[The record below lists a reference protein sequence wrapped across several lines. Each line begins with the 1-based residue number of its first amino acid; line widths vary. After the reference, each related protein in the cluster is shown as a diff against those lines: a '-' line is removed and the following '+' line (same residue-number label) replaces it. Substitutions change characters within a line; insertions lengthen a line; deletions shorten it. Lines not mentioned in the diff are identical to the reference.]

1 MPSILKRQSAKGVR
15 WRAEAIVEHTRGGR
29 REYKTFSTKAEAL
42 QWAIERER
50 EGISGIVSGRTLAD
64 LFDRYKR
71 EVSSRKAG
79 RRWEEIRLTRMAE
92 ALGSHSVGSV
102 ESSVITA
109 WREHR
114 LDEVAPASVRR
125 EMNLLGHVFSI
136 AVKEWGWLK
145 ESPMKDVKRPASS
158 PPREKVY
165 SADEVE
171 RILHVAGTDAGTV
184 TGRVG
189 LAFRFA
195 LETGMRAGEIV
206 GLTWDRVFPAHVR
219 VEKGK
224 TDAAR
229 RDVPLS
235 KAARAVL
242 DELRGLGGE
251 LVFDL
256 TSAQLDALWRKIA
269 RKAVVD
275 GHWHDTRHTA
285 ATKLAQKLSV
295 MELAKSLGIRDLKT
309 LQAVYFNP
317 SAAELAAKLD

>member
-1 MPSILKRQSAKGVR
+1 MPSILKRTSSKGVR
-15 WRAEAIVEHTRGGR
+15 WRAEAILEHSRGGK

-64 LFDRYKR
+64 VFERYAR

-79 RRWEEIRLTRMAE
+79 KRWEEIRLTRIGKDIGE
-92 ALGSHSVGSV
+92 
-102 ESSVITA
+102 
-109 WREHR
+109 RR
-114 LDEVAPASVRR
+114 LDSISPETFSSWRDKRLETVAPASVRR

-136 AVKEWGWLK
+136 AVKEWGWLAK
-145 ESPMKDVKRPASS
+145 SPMVDVKRPASS

-165 SADEVE
+165 SPDEVA
-171 RILHVAGTDAGTV
+171 RILHVAGTDVGTV

-195 LETGMRAGEIV
+195 IETGMRAGEVV
-206 GLTWDRVFPAHVR
+206 GLTWDRVFPTHIR

-235 KAARAVL
+235 SAAREILECLKCQDSAS
-242 DELRGLGGE
+242 
-251 LVFDL
+251 VFCL
-256 TSAQLDALWRKIA
+256 TSAQLDALFRKIA
-269 RKAVVD
+269 RKALVD
-275 GHWHDTRHTA
+275 GTFHDARHSA
-285 ATKLAQKLSV
+285 ATRLVQRLNV
-295 MELAKSLGIRDLKT
+295 MELAKMLGIRDLKT

-317 SAAELAAKLD
+317 SAAELAAKLG